1 MVGENTSSLSKIET
15 EKKYIYTTQM
25 WAQKT
30 FPGQENN
37 AQYTYMCGKKAE
49 LALEFPTFFPE
60 TIITKFHSLNP

>member
-37 AQYTYMCGKKAE
+37 AQYTYMCGKKRGIGFRIPNI
-49 LALEFPTFFPE
+49 LPG

>member
-1 MVGENTSSLSKIET
+1 
-15 EKKYIYTTQM
+15 M